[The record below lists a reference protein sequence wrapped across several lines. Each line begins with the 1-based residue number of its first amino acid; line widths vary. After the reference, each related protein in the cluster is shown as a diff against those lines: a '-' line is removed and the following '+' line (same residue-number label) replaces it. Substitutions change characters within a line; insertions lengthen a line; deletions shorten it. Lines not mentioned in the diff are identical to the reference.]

1 MKPLSRTQ
9 NLRGYRAQAIVEF
22 ALVLPILMMLLV
34 GILEV
39 GRMLYTYAAVN
50 NASREAARYGSAL
63 GRDSAYTGD
72 PYKYKN
78 CEGIRDSA
86 TRSAYFT
93 PLTVTIAYD
102 TGPGSSSTMN
112 CTAVSGEDG
121 AVTVS
126 SGDRVLVTVSATYSP
141 LVSLVPLGSHTFTSS
156 SARTIIGFIEVG
168 SNPGSGSG
176 SGSGPTATSSSTPV
190 ASNTPTET
198 TIAASSTPTATN
210 SGLVWTLTPLPTNT
224 PTVTPSISPTPTETL
239 TPTMTFTPTSTPTAM
254 PGCGNITTGEIIAH
268 NGVKTMS
275 MTITNPHEAITV
287 SSVQVFWNATTGS
300 PSNGQLILKSA
311 SLGTTFWSGSNTSG
325 NLLISPITV
334 TIPGNN
340 TTSTIVFTFDKN
352 YQNPLTFN
360 KIIITL
366 STPGCETY
374 TITKP

>member
-1 MKPLSRTQ
+1 
-9 NLRGYRAQAIVEF
+9 
-22 ALVLPILMMLLV
+22 
-34 GILEV
+34 
-39 GRMLYTYAAVN
+39 
-50 NASREAARYGSAL
+50 
-63 GRDSAYTGD
+63 
-72 PYKYKN
+72 
-78 CEGIRDSA
+78 
-86 TRSAYFT
+86 
-93 PLTVTIAYD
+93 
-102 TGPGSSSTMN
+102 
-112 CTAVSGEDG
+112 
-121 AVTVS
+121 
-126 SGDRVLVTVSATYSP
+126 
-141 LVSLVPLGSHTFTSS
+141 
-156 SARTIIGFIEVG
+156 
-168 SNPGSGSG
+168 
-176 SGSGPTATSSSTPV
+176 
-190 ASNTPTET
+190 
-198 TIAASSTPTATN
+198 
-210 SGLVWTLTPLPTNT
+210 
-224 PTVTPSISPTPTETL
+224 
-239 TPTMTFTPTSTPTAM
+239 M